1 MQWSHSPCQTM
12 PLPGS
17 QPARHLPGNP
27 VLSFRFPGGS
37 KAELFISSR
46 FWGFVSA
53 LLVSA
58 KATDMFCCCT
68 AKRAKP
74 GEAEQKAF
82 PPHSHWEEN
91 PELQRFPFYS
101 LLMHQFHPPGGGC
114 LCGAVMSLQAAEK
127 DAMERMGRQ
136 AWQRNLGVSQGKWW
150 LARPTQHL
158 SSWQLQL
165 PGSPGPFWLVLRIKA
180 IPGHFCVKGQHCLW
194 GSLSTFFVLYQLG
207 LLLVGSNRDPKKNIW
222 AFCNPFS
229 PVLSGTIIA

>member
-1 MQWSHSPCQTM
+1 MVAAKSLQS
-12 PLPGS
+12 
-17 QPARHLPGNP
+17 
-27 VLSFRFPGGS
+27 LSFRVPGGS

-136 AWQRNLGVSQGKWW
+136 AWQRNLGASQGKWW

-207 LLLVGSNRDPKKNIW
+207 LLLVGSNRDQKTKQNKTKKTDNKKTQQ
-222 AFCNPFS
+222 
-229 PVLSGTIIA
+229 LT